1 MADAYGQSPAQQAQ
15 GAPVRFYKISA
26 HVETIMQAQHGE
38 SEAHCLHSFF
48 EGKIAGALSS
58 HTCEE
63 ITKHQY
69 EELMAAKRAAKRAA
83 QEKK

>member
-1 MADAYGQSPAQQAQ
+1 
-15 GAPVRFYKISA
+15 
-26 HVETIMQAQHGE
+26 MQAQHGE